1 VGTAV
6 EAVKKVG
13 IQQHSE
19 RPSASPGKQRHP
31 GRARQVSC
39 TLTWRRER
47 YDMSGRRGV
56 SDMSLTSA
64 ASKPLRVGPI
74 VR

>member
-1 VGTAV
+1 MLKEQASNNT
-6 EAVKKVG
+6 
-13 IQQHSE
+13 SE